1 VNALARY
8 QRGNLA
14 RVDRNVVQ
22 FAAGGVAA
30 DVRVERVDRRKGA
43 SWYSVRLASTEAD
56 VTGRLL
62 GVHRNGEI
70 TDLGGVAVAP
80 GSIGCA
86 RLAVVAPRAGTY
98 RSMFLEIR
106 SEDVLVRVDA
116 PLPPSR
122 PGVRP
127 WKAGAA
133 LVAFGAVATC
143 GGLVALALPRDPMLA
158 APARAVAGTQ
168 VRLPYAAG
176 GDGFAEY
183 SASSD
188 DGRVLVAG
196 NLTRRN
202 GEIAFALPASA
213 ASHRV
218 SVALSVRGPLG
229 VFSRTASF
237 AVVPPDPA
245 AANARTAVARVMSF
259 SARRD
264 SGAAGDTILASY
276 LAIGERGT
284 IALLDAAGKI
294 VASAPFGHVGTNR
307 LAVPHAYQTEPMTAR
322 ITVHRGTTVADASVA
337 IPPST
342 LPQPS
347 ASPGAQAS
355 ALPDASAADA
365 PEAVTP
371 LDAMSSRTS
380 GGTIAIVGRAVA
392 GHALKLHVA
401 ASSSPMQVEL
411 QDETGGTLAE
421 TAIAPRATS
430 ALLPLPAASATT
442 TYFVALHYARNGGEE
457 TVVRTVVAATR

>member
-1 VNALARY
+1 MNALARY
-8 QRGNLA
+8 EPGNLA
-14 RVDRNVVQ
+14 RADGNVVQ

-30 DVRVERVDRRKGA
+30 DVRVERVDRRRGA
-43 SWYSVRLASTEAD
+43 SWYAVRLASTDAD

-80 GSIGCA
+80 GSIGSA
-86 RLAVVAPRAGTY
+86 RLAVVAPRGTY

-106 SEDVLVRVDA
+106 SQDVLVRVDA
-116 PLPPSR
+116 PVPPQP
-122 PGVRP
+122 PGIRP
-127 WKAGAA
+127 WKAGVA
-133 LVAFGAVATC
+133 LVAFGAIAAC
-143 GGLVALALPRDPMLA
+143 GGLVALALPRDPMLS
-158 APARAVAGTQ
+158 APARAIAGMQ

-176 GDGFAEY
+176 GDGLVEY

-188 DGRVLVAG
+188 DGRVLIAG

-202 GEIAFALPASA
+202 GEIAFAVPASA

-218 SVALSVRGPLG
+218 SVALSVHGPLG
-229 VFSRTASF
+229 VVSRTATF
-237 AVVPPDPA
+237 AVAPPEPA
-245 AANARTAVARVMSF
+245 AAPTTAVARVMSF

-264 SGAAGDTILASY
+264 TGAAGDTILASY

-284 IALLDAAGKI
+284 VALLDAAGKI
-294 VASAPFGHVGTNR
+294 VASAPFAHVGTNR
-307 LAVPHAYQTEPMTAR
+307 LAVPSAYQTQPMTAR
-322 ITVHRGTTVADASVA
+322 ITVHRGMTVADASVA

-342 LPQPS
+342 LAQPS

-355 ALPDASAADA
+355 AAPDAASADA

-392 GHALKLHVA
+392 GHALALHVA

-421 TAIAPRATS
+421 TTIAPRVTS
-430 ALLPLPAASATT
+430 AALPLPAATATT

-457 TVVRTVVAATR
+457 TVVRTVIAAPH

>member
-1 VNALARY
+1 MNALARY
-8 QRGNLA
+8 ERGNLA
-14 RVDRNVVQ
+14 RADGNVVQ

-43 SWYSVRLASTEAD
+43 SWYAVRLASTDAD

-86 RLAVVAPRAGTY
+86 RLAVVTPRAGTY

-106 SEDVLVRVDA
+106 SADVLVRVDA
-116 PLPPSR
+116 PVPPSR
-122 PGVRP
+122 PGIRP

-143 GGLVALALPRDPMLA
+143 GGLVALALPRDPMLS
-158 APARAVAGTQ
+158 APASAVAGTR

-176 GDGFAEY
+176 GDGFVEY
-183 SASSD
+183 AASSD
-188 DGRVLVAG
+188 DGRTVVAG

-202 GEIAFALPASA
+202 GEIAFALPAWS

-218 SVALSVRGPLG
+218 SVALSVHGPLG
-229 VFSRTASF
+229 VVSRTASF
-237 AVVPPDPA
+237 AVA
-245 AANARTAVARVMSF
+245 AAEPVAAPAAVARVMSF

-264 SGAAGDTILASY
+264 GGAAGDTILASY

-284 IALLDAAGKI
+284 VALLDAAGKV
-294 VASAPFGHVGTNR
+294 VASAPFAHVGTNR
-307 LAVPHAYQTEPMTAR
+307 LAVPPAYQTQPMTAR

-347 ASPGAQAS
+347 ASPDVA
-355 ALPDASAADA
+355 AADA

-371 LDAMSSRTS
+371 LDPMSARTS

-392 GHALKLHVA
+392 GRMLLLHVA
-401 ASSSPMQVEL
+401 ASTSSMQVEL

-421 TAIAPRATS
+421 ASIAPRATS
-430 ALLPLPAASATT
+430 AALPLPAASSTT

>member
-1 VNALARY
+1 MNALAPY
-8 QRGNLA
+8 EGASPA
-14 RVDRNVVQ
+14 RVDGNVVQ

-30 DVRVERVDRRKGA
+30 DVRVERVDRRKRA
-43 SWYSVRLASTEAD
+43 SWYAIRLASTDAD

-80 GSIGCA
+80 GSIGSA
-86 RLAVVAPRAGTY
+86 RLAVIAPRTNTY

-106 SEDVLVRVDA
+106 SENVMVRVDA
-116 PLPPSR
+116 PVPPSPR
-122 PGVRP
+122 PAFRP
-127 WKAGAA
+127 WKAGVA
-133 LVAFGAVATC
+133 LVGAGAVAMC
-143 GGLVALALPRDPMLA
+143 GGLVALALPRDPMLVP
-158 APARAVAGTQ
+158 PAHAIAGTQ

-183 SASSD
+183 AASSD
-188 DGRVLVAG
+188 DGRVLAAG

-202 GEIAFALPASA
+202 GEIAFALPPSA

-229 VFSRTASF
+229 VVSRTASF
-237 AVVPPDPA
+237 AVAAHEPVA
-245 AANARTAVARVMSF
+245 AAAVARVMSF

-264 SGAAGDTILASY
+264 PGATGDTILASY

-284 IALLDAAGKI
+284 VALLDAAGK
-294 VASAPFGHVGTNR
+294 VVVSSPFAHVGTNR
-307 LAVPHAYQTEPMTAR
+307 LAVPRAYQAQPLTAR

-337 IPPST
+337 IAANAQP
-342 LPQPS
+342 LPS
-347 ASPGAQAS
+347 ASPDAQAS
-355 ALPDASAADA
+355 PGPASLADA

-371 LDAMSSRTS
+371 IDAMSARTS
-380 GGTIAIVGRAVA
+380 GGTIAIVGHAVA
-392 GHALKLHVA
+392 GHPLHLHVA

-411 QDETGGTLAE
+411 QDESGGTLAE
-421 TAIAPRATS
+421 KTIAPRATS
-430 ALLPLPAASATT
+430 AILPLPPATSPT

-457 TVVRTVVAATR
+457 TVVRTVVAAAR

>member
-1 VNALARY
+1 MTALARY
-8 QRGNLA
+8 EGGNLA
-14 RVDRNVVQ
+14 RVDGNVVQ

-30 DVRVERVDRRKGA
+30 DVRVERVDRRKRA
-43 SWYSVRLASTEAD
+43 SWYAIRLASTDAD

-62 GVHRNGEI
+62 GVARNGEV

-80 GSIGCA
+80 GSIGSA

-106 SEDVLVRVDA
+106 SENVLVRVDA
-116 PLPPSR
+116 PVPPSR
-122 PGVRP
+122 PGISP
-127 WKAGAA
+127 WEAGAA
-133 LVAFGAVATC
+133 LAAIGAVAMC

-158 APARAVAGTQ
+158 APAHAVAGTH

-176 GDGFAEY
+176 ADGPVDYA
-183 SASSD
+183 ASSD
-188 DGRVLVAG
+188 DGRVIASG
-196 NLTRRN
+196 TLTRRS

-218 SVALSVRGPLG
+218 SVALSVHGPLG
-229 VFSRTASF
+229 AVSRTASF
-237 AVVPPDPA
+237 AVAAPEPVTVPA
-245 AANARTAVARVMSF
+245 AVARVMSF

-264 SGAAGDTILASY
+264 PGAAGDTILASY

-284 IALLDAAGKI
+284 IALLDAAGKV
-294 VASAPFGHVGTNR
+294 VASAPFAHVGTNR
-307 LAVPHAYQTEPMTAR
+307 LAVPPAYSTQPMTAR

-337 IPPST
+337 VPASV

-347 ASPGAQAS
+347 MTPDAQASPGPGTAVG
-355 ALPDASAADA
+355 DA

-371 LDAMSSRTS
+371 IDAVSPRTT
-380 GGTIAIVGRAVA
+380 GGALAIVGRAIA
-392 GHALKLHVA
+392 GHALRLHVA

-411 QDETGGTLAE
+411 QDESGGTLAE
-421 TAIAPRATS
+421 TTVAPNATS
-430 ALLPLPAASATT
+430 AVLPLPASTATT

-457 TVVRTVVAATR
+457 TVVRTVVAAPH

>member
-1 VNALARY
+1 MTAIARY
-8 QRGNLA
+8 EGGNLA
-14 RVDRNVVQ
+14 RVGSNVVQ

-30 DVRVERVDRRKGA
+30 DVRVERVDRRKRS
-43 SWYSVRLASTEAD
+43 SWYAIRLASTDAD

-62 GVHRNGEI
+62 GVARNGEI

-80 GSIGCA
+80 GSIGSA
-86 RLAVVAPRAGTY
+86 RLAVVAPRAGAY

-106 SEDVLVRVDA
+106 SENVLVRVDA
-116 PLPPSR
+116 PVPPAR
-122 PGVRP
+122 PGIQP

-133 LVAFGAVATC
+133 LVAAGAVAMC

-168 VRLPYAAG
+168 VRLPYAAS
-176 GDGFAEY
+176 GDGPVDYA
-183 SASSD
+183 ASSD
-188 DGRVLVAG
+188 DGRVLATG
-196 NLTRRN
+196 TLAHRN

-218 SVALSVRGPLG
+218 SVALTVHGPLG
-229 VFSRTASF
+229 AVSHTASF
-237 AVVPPDPA
+237 AVASPEPVNAPA
-245 AANARTAVARVMSF
+245 ALARVTSF

-264 SGAAGDTILASY
+264 PGAAGDTILASY

-284 IALLDAAGKI
+284 IALLDAAGKV
-294 VASAPFGHVGTNR
+294 VASAPFAHVGTNR
-307 LAVPHAYQTEPMTAR
+307 LAVPPAYQTQPMTAR
-322 ITVHRGTTVADASVA
+322 ITVHRGASVADASVA
-337 IPPST
+337 IPPSA

-347 ASPGAQAS
+347 VTPEAQA
-355 ALPDASAADA
+355 PPGTSAADA

-371 LDAMSSRTS
+371 IDAMSPRTS

-392 GHALKLHVA
+392 GHALLHVA

-411 QDETGGTLAE
+411 QDESGGTLAE
-421 TAIAPRATS
+421 TSVAPRATS
-430 ALLPLPAASATT
+430 AVLPLPAATATT

-457 TVVRTVVAATR
+457 TVVRTVVAAAH

>member
-1 VNALARY
+1 MNALARY
-8 QRGNLA
+8 EPGNLA
-14 RVDRNVVQ
+14 RADGNVVQ

-43 SWYSVRLASTEAD
+43 SWYAVRLASTGAD

-62 GVHRNGEI
+62 GVQRNGEI

-86 RLAVVAPRAGTY
+86 RLAVVAPRGEPY

-106 SEDVLVRVDA
+106 SDDVLVRVDA
-116 PLPPSR
+116 PVPPSR

-143 GGLVALALPRDPMLA
+143 GGLAALALPRDPMLA
-158 APARAVAGTQ
+158 PPARAVAGTQ

-176 GDGFAEY
+176 GDGLAEY
-183 SASSD
+183 SAKFD

-202 GEIAFALPASA
+202 GEIAFALPAGA

-218 SVALSVRGPLG
+218 SVELSVHGPLG
-229 VFSRTASF
+229 VVSRTATF
-237 AVVPPDPA
+237 AVAPPDAVAAPA
-245 AANARTAVARVMSF
+245 AVARVMSF

-264 SGAAGDTILASY
+264 PGQAGDTILASY

-294 VASAPFGHVGTNR
+294 VASAPFAHVGTNR
-307 LAVPHAYQTEPMTAR
+307 LAVPKAFQTQPMTAR

-337 IPPST
+337 IPPGT

-347 ASPGAQAS
+347 PSPGAQAS
-355 ALPDASAADA
+355 ALPDVAAADA

-371 LDAMSSRTS
+371 LDAMSPRTS

-392 GHALKLHVA
+392 GRALRLHVA
-401 ASSSPMQVEL
+401 PSSSPMQVEL

-421 TAIAPRATS
+421 ATIAARATS
-430 ALLPLPAASATT
+430 AALPLPAATAPA

-457 TVVRTVVAATR
+457 TVVRTVVASAR

>member
-1 VNALARY
+1 MNALARY
-8 QRGNLA
+8 ERGDLA
-14 RVDRNVVQ
+14 RADGNVVQ

-43 SWYSVRLASTEAD
+43 SWYAVRLASTDAD
-56 VTGRLL
+56 VTGRLV
-62 GVHRNGEI
+62 GVHRNGAT
-70 TDLGGVAVAP
+70 TDLGSVAVAP
-80 GSIGCA
+80 GSIGSA
-86 RLAVVAPRAGTY
+86 RLAVIAPRGTY

-106 SEDVLVRVDA
+106 SHDVLVRVDA
-116 PLPPSR
+116 PVPPHH
-122 PGVRP
+122 PGIRP

-133 LVAFGAVATC
+133 LVAFGAVAAC
-143 GGLVALALPRDPMLA
+143 GGLAALALPRDAMLS
-158 APARAVAGTQ
+158 APAHAVAGTQ
-168 VRLPYAAG
+168 VRLPYAV

-218 SVALSVRGPLG
+218 SVALSVHGPLG
-229 VFSRTASF
+229 VVSRTATF
-237 AVVPPDPA
+237 GVAPPAPA
-245 AANARTAVARVMSF
+245 AVPVTAAARVMSF

-264 SGAAGDTILASY
+264 TGVAGDTVLASY

-284 IALLDAAGKI
+284 VALLDAAGTV
-294 VASAPFGHVGTNR
+294 VASAPFAHVGTNR
-307 LAVPHAYQTEPMTAR
+307 LPVPPAYQTQPMIAR
-322 ITVHRGTTVADASVA
+322 ITVHRGATVADASVA
-337 IPPST
+337 IPPNT

-347 ASPGAQAS
+347 ASPDAHVS
-355 ALPDASAADA
+355 AAPDAASADA

-392 GHALKLHVA
+392 GHALALHVA

-411 QDETGGTLAE
+411 QDESGGTLAE
-421 TAIAPRATS
+421 TTIAPRATS
-430 ALLPLPAASATT
+430 AVLPLPAATAPT
-442 TYFVALHYARNGGEE
+442 TYVVALHYARNGGEE
-457 TVVRTVVAATR
+457 TVVRTIVAATH

>member
-1 VNALARY
+1 MNALARY
-8 QRGNLA
+8 ERGNLA
-14 RVDRNVVQ
+14 RADGNVVQ

-43 SWYSVRLASTEAD
+43 TWYAVRLASTEAD
-56 VTGRLL
+56 VSGRLL

-80 GSIGCA
+80 GSIGSA

-106 SEDVLVRVDA
+106 SDDVLVRVDA
-116 PLPPSR
+116 PVPPAR
-122 PGVRP
+122 ARIRP

-158 APARAVAGTQ
+158 APARAVAGSQ

-176 GDGFAEY
+176 GDGLAEY
-183 SASSD
+183 SATSD

-218 SVALSVRGPLG
+218 SVALSVHGPLG
-229 VFSRTASF
+229 VVSRTASF
-237 AVVPPDPA
+237 AVASPEPVAVA
-245 AANARTAVARVMSF
+245 AAAVARVMSF

-276 LAIGERGT
+276 LALGERGT
-284 IALLDAAGKI
+284 IALLDAAGK
-294 VASAPFGHVGTNR
+294 VVTSAPFAHVGTNR
-307 LAVPHAYQTEPMTAR
+307 LAVPHAYQNEPMTAR

-342 LPQPS
+342 QPQPS

-355 ALPDASAADA
+355 ALPDVAAGDIASAAA
-365 PEAVTP
+365 EAVTP
-371 LDAMSSRTS
+371 LDALSPRTS
-380 GGTIAIVGRAVA
+380 GGTIAIVGSR
-392 GHALKLHVA
+392 G
-401 ASSSPMQVEL
+401 
-411 QDETGGTLAE
+411 
-421 TAIAPRATS
+421 R
-430 ALLPLPAASATT
+430 
-442 TYFVALHYARNGGEE
+442 
-457 TVVRTVVAATR
+457 RTRT

>member
-1 VNALARY
+1 MRC
-8 QRGNLA
+8 G
-14 RVDRNVVQ
+14 
-22 FAAGGVAA
+22 
-30 DVRVERVDRRKGA
+30 
-43 SWYSVRLASTEAD
+43 LASTDAD

-86 RLAVVAPRAGTY
+86 RLAVVTPRAGTY

-106 SEDVLVRVDA
+106 SNDVLVRVDA
-116 PLPPSR
+116 PVPPSR
-122 PGVRP
+122 RRIRP

-143 GGLVALALPRDPMLA
+143 GGLVALALPRDPMLGT
-158 APARAVAGTQ
+158 PARAVAGTQ
-168 VRLPYAAG
+168 VRMPYAAG
-176 GDGFAEY
+176 GSGFAEY
-183 SASSD
+183 SATSD

-218 SVALSVRGPLG
+218 SVALLVHGPLG
-229 VFSRTASF
+229 IVSRTASF
-237 AVVPPDPA
+237 AVAPPEPA
-245 AANARTAVARVMSF
+245 VASAAVARVMSF

-264 SGAAGDTILASY
+264 GGPAGDTVLASY

-284 IALLDAAGKI
+284 IALLNAAGKV
-294 VASAPFGHVGTNR
+294 VASAPFAHVGTNR
-307 LAVPHAYQTEPMTAR
+307 LPVPHAYQTEPMTAR
-322 ITVHRGTTVADASVA
+322 ITVHRGATVADASVA
-337 IPPST
+337 IAPST

-347 ASPGAQAS
+347 ASP
-355 ALPDASAADA
+355 DAATADA

-371 LDAMSSRTS
+371 LDAMSARTS

-392 GHALKLHVA
+392 GHPLKLHVA

-421 TAIAPRATS
+421 ASIAPRATS
-430 ALLPLPAASATT
+430 AVLPLPAATATT

-457 TVVRTVVAATR
+457 TVVRTVVAAVH